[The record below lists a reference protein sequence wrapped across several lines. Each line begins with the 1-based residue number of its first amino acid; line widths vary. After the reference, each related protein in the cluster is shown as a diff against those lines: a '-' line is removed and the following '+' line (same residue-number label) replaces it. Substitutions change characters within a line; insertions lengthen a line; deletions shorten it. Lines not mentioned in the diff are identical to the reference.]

1 MQKETN
7 CPEPEKPYAWHPPT
21 LDSENE
27 ATRSV
32 LEKKLK
38 ELDVL
43 KSRLSGNDSDPIIQ
57 EDTYNLDDRQE
68 LERLRSNLASQ
79 FQSIHS
85 AVLES
90 QESNEDIRPRSQPD
104 GGNPPENDT

>member
-1 MQKETN
+1 MQKEMN
-7 CPEPEKPYAWHPPT
+7 CPEPEKPYAWQPPT

-38 ELDVL
+38 ELDIL
-43 KSRLSGNDSDPIIQ
+43 KSRLSGDSDTNQ

-90 QESNEDIRPRSQPD
+90 QESNDDIRPRSQPD

>member
-1 MQKETN
+1 MQKEIN
-7 CPEPEKPYAWHPPT
+7 CPEPEKSYAWQPPT

-38 ELDVL
+38 ELDIL
-43 KSRLSGNDSDPIIQ
+43 KSRLSGDSDPNQ

-90 QESNEDIRPRSQPD
+90 QESNDDIRPRSQPD

>member
-7 CPEPEKPYAWHPPT
+7 CLVPENPYAWQLPT

-38 ELDVL
+38 ELDIL
-43 KSRLSGNDSDPIIQ
+43 KSRLSGEPDTNQ

-90 QESNEDIRPRSQPD
+90 QESNDDIRPRSQPD